1 MHSNGTLPLDAP
13 LAARCVYTLK
23 PYSHRESVLT
33 LALTLA
39 LTLLNQLN
47 LMLVLMLT
55 LTPDVN
61 RPLGPVH
68 TELVVIALA
77 LAMQKMGRI
86 SIVSVVSDASLT
98 LSLRAQYEQAL
109 KFRSH

>member
-13 LAARCVYTLK
+13 LDAQLAARRVYTLK

-55 LTPDVN
+55 LTLDVN
-61 RPLGPVH
+61 RPLEPC
-68 TELVVIALA
+68 
-77 LAMQKMGRI
+77 
-86 SIVSVVSDASLT
+86 S
-98 LSLRAQYEQAL
+98 
-109 KFRSH
+109 